1 MKIYNVIYTVGT
13 EIFVRENLTDIW
25 EGWEEVKAYAEKHPN
40 EQILR
45 KVQVIESK
53 GWEIYYNGI
62 FC

>member
-25 EGWEEVKAYAEKHPN
+25 EGWEEVKAYAEQHPDK
-40 EQILR
+40 EILR